1 MSDTTIDAHSEQRE
15 DEAVIR
21 AVLTGNVN
29 EFARLE
35 KKYRRIVA
43 FLVRKMIRNEQD
55 VEDLVQDTFVRAFA
69 ALPSFQFEYPFSRWL
84 YRIASNRCI
93 DHIRRKRFAMYS
105 LDEPRRGRDD
115 SDYVVEI
122 RDSGLAPDGVLL
134 AKERAEL
141 LRGAFE
147 ELPEKYKVVIRMR
160 HEEELD
166 YQEIAERLSLPLGT
180 VKAHIF
186 RARKR
191 MYAAL
196 TRTADHAFEEYLGN
210 EDPS

>member
-1 MSDTTIDAHSEQRE
+1 MNEVTIEAPDDQSE
-15 DEAVIR
+15 DETIIR
-21 AVLTGNVN
+21 AVLGGDVN

-35 KKYRRIVA
+35 RKYRRIVG

-55 VEDLVQDTFVRAFA
+55 VEDLTQDTFVRAFA

-105 LDEPRRGRDD
+105 LDEPRRGKDD
-115 SDYVVEI
+115 GEYVVEI
-122 RDSGLAPDGVLL
+122 ADGGPAPDSLLL

-141 LRGAFE
+141 IRQAFD
-147 ELPEKYKVVIRMR
+147 ELPDKYKTVIRLR

-166 YQEIAERLSLPLGT
+166 YQEIADRLQLPLGT

-191 MYAAL
+191 MYTVL
-196 TRTADHAFEEYLGN
+196 VRGGGHVFEDYLKD
-210 EDPS
+210 EEPI

>member
-1 MSDTTIDAHSEQRE
+1 MSDSPNDALDEQKE
-15 DEAVIR
+15 DESVIR
-21 AVLTGNVN
+21 AVLSGNVN

-35 KKYRRIVA
+35 KKYRRIVS

-55 VEDLVQDTFVRAFA
+55 VEDLTQDTFVRAFA
-69 ALPSFQFEYPFSRWL
+69 ALHTFQFEYPFSRWL

-93 DHIRRKRFAMYS
+93 DHLRRKRFAMYS
-105 LDEPRRGRDD
+105 IDEPRRGKDEGEF
-115 SDYVVEI
+115 VVELP
-122 RDSGLAPDGVLL
+122 DSGPAPDSILL
-134 AKERAEL
+134 AKERADL
-141 LRGAFE
+141 LRVAFDA
-147 ELPEKYKVVIRMR
+147 LPEKYKVVIRMR

-166 YQEIAERLSLPLGT
+166 YQEIADRLDLPLGT

-191 MYAAL
+191 MYAVL
-196 TRTADHAFEEYLGN
+196 TRNNDHAFEEYIID